1 MPSPAHQT
9 SLSNGRVVHQSD
21 LGSVTQVN
29 ADDLSIMKGLSIK
42 QLTLAPNS
50 IRAPHWHAN
59 CVELGYCLAGEALVT
74 ILGTGDFHSVFTIS
88 AGQMFHIPSGALH
101 CIENIGTEQAD
112 FVLAF
117 RHERP
122 EDFSLQGTFGAM
134 TDASLGNAYGLP
146 ASAFTQIAKTT
157 EGAYLVRREGPPVV
171 PDEARR
177 EAAHKFD
184 IEAQPAMIHPSY
196 GTARLGRAQFW
207 PALTDIA
214 MYSLLITTDGMR
226 EPHWHPE
233 TAEMGYVHSGRAR
246 MTILNPDATTHTWDL
261 GPGDVYFIPRAYPHH
276 IEVLGEEEIHFLIFF
291 DQPMPEDI
299 GIRIIPAALAPAVM
313 AATLGVSTHSLPNFP
328 HVIADPLIVGRVNPQ
343 SLEPKAG

>member
-1 MPSPAHQT
+1 MQQT

-21 LGSVTQVN
+21 LGRVTQVN
-29 ADDLSIMKGLSIK
+29 ADDLPVMKGLSIK
-42 QLTLAPNS
+42 RLTLAPGA

-74 ILGTGDFHSVFTIS
+74 ILGTGDFHSVFTIG

-101 CIENIGTEQAD
+101 CIETIGAVQAEL
-112 FVLAF
+112 VIAF

-134 TDASLGNAYGLP
+134 SNASLGNAYGLP
-146 ASAFTQIAKTT
+146 AAAFAPIGKTT
-157 EGAYLVRREGPPVV
+157 QGAYLVRREGPPAV
-171 PDEARR
+171 PPDAGR

-184 IEAQPAMIHPSY
+184 IEAQPAMLHPSY
-196 GTARLGRAQFW
+196 GAARLGRAQFW

-214 MYSLLITTDGMR
+214 MYSLRLTRDGMR

-233 TAEMGYVHSGRAR
+233 TAEMGYVHAGRAR
-246 MTILNPDATTHTWDL
+246 MTMLTPDGTTHTWDL
-261 GPGDVYFIPRAYPHH
+261 APGDVYFIPRAYPHH
-276 IEVLGEEEIHFLIFF
+276 IEVLGEEDMHFLIFF

-299 GIRIIPAALAPAVM
+299 GIRTIPAALAPAVM
-313 AATLGVSTHSLPNFP
+313 AATLGVPSGELPNLP
-328 HVIADPLIVGRVNPQ
+328 RIVADPLIVERVNPQ
-343 SLEPKAG
+343 ST